1 MGTGVINED
10 IGIRQK
16 EEARDTV
23 DIRKGHG
30 RQKKAIRKR
39 QKEERKEIHKTEGR
53 QGRDR
58 RETGNRHT
66 RQEDIGKRNRRLGRR
81 KRH

>member
-39 QKEERKEIHKTEGR
+39 QKEETGKRYTRQKEDREETEGIFR
-53 QGRDR
+53 
-58 RETGNRHT
+58 
-66 RQEDIGKRNRRLGRR
+66 
-81 KRH
+81 